1 MAQPH
6 PVDVGEP
13 YRCAPPN
20 AGRHIDVEGQP
31 EDLVV
36 GAGGVWVTSHTS

>member
-1 MAQPH
+1 MRIDP
-6 PVDVGEP
+6 DTGENL
-13 YRCAPPN
+13 AT
-20 AGRHIDVEGQP
+20 IDVEGRP